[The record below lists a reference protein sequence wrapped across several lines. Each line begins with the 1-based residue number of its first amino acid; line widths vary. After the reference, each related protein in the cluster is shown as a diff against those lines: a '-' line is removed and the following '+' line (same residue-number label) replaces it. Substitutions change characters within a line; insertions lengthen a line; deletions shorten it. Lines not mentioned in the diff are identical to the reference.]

1 MRSLKR
7 ALEEAEEENARIQA
21 QKRRVQREADELQE
35 QLESI
40 QRDRSKSA

>member
-7 ALEEAEEENARIQA
+7 ALEESEEENARVQS

-35 QLESI
+35 QLEAI
-40 QRDRSKSA
+40 QGDRSKSA